1 MMDMRIAEGH
11 VVRLNTTNPLHYN
24 DRRPEAPTDDAAGT
38 FADALSRAIGTVN
51 NLQVE
56 SEDLSR
62 RMITE
67 PESVN
72 IHTVMIAAQKAE
84 VALSFTRAIRDEVV
98 RTVRELMNLR

>member
-1 MMDMRIAEGH
+1 METRIAQGH
-11 VVRLNTTNPLHYN
+11 VVRMIATHPQHY
-24 DRRPEAPTDDAAGT
+24 REEVRPQPTDDVATT
-38 FADALSRAIGTVN
+38 FAEALSRAIGTVN
-51 NLQVE
+51 NLQIE
-56 SEDLSR
+56 AEDLSQ

-84 VALSFTRAIRDEVV
+84 IALSFTRAVRDEIV

>member
-1 MMDMRIAEGH
+1 MDIRIAQGH
-11 VVRLNTTNPLHYN
+11 VVRMRATHPLHY
-24 DRRPEAPTDDAAGT
+24 REEVSPQPTDDVAGT
-38 FADALSRAIGTVN
+38 FSEALSRAIGTVN
-51 NLQVE
+51 NLQIE
-56 SEDLSR
+56 AEDLSR

-84 VALSFTRAIRDEVV
+84 VALSFTRAVRDEVI

>member
-1 MMDMRIAEGH
+1 MDTRIAQGH
-11 VVRLNTTNPLHYN
+11 VVRLAATHPRHYR
-24 DRRPEAPTDDAAGT
+24 DERIQEPTDNVAGT

-56 SEDLSR
+56 AEDLSR

-72 IHTVMIAAQKAE
+72 IHTVMIASQKAE
-84 VALSFTRAIRDEVV
+84 IALSFTRAVRDEVI

>member
-1 MMDMRIAEGH
+1 MDTRIAQGH
-11 VVRLNTTNPLHYN
+11 VVKLQATHPQHYR
-24 DRRPEAPTDDAAGT
+24 DERTPEPTDDAAGT
-38 FADALSRAIGTVN
+38 FAQALSRAIGTVN

-56 SEDLSR
+56 AEDLSR

-72 IHTVMIAAQKAE
+72 IHTVMIASQKAE
-84 VALSFTRAIRDEVV
+84 IALSFTRAVRDEVI